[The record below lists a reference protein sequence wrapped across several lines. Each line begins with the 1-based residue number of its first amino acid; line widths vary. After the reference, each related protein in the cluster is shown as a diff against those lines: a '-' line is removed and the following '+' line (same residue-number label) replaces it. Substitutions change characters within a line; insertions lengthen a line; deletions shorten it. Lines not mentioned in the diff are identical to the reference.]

1 MARKLKKDLDMSHV
15 IVNNSGMYGEI
26 KLFAGTAIPKV
37 AQGIAD
43 YLHIPCSGRDIIEY
57 PNENLWVR
65 LHNSVRGQDVYL
77 IQNTS
82 RPVHRNLMELL
93 ITLQT
98 LRLDSAG
105 RVTAVI
111 PHLSYTRSDKKDK
124 PRVPI
129 TARLIADMI
138 EIAGADRYMTMDMH
152 AGQIPGFFSIPGDV
166 LTAFHLLKDQLKEL
180 LPSMKDPVVLTVDL
194 GFAKKGRNLAAE
206 LGVPIAFIEKR
217 RRTKNNAA
225 QALSLIGDTNDRDV
239 IIVDDEVDTGGS
251 MAEAA
256 NLAKKNGAKNIY
268 SVFVHPVFSHK
279 AVDKLAASPI
289 THLITTN
296 TVPIPPTDLKTLKK
310 NRTVDILD
318 IAPLLGEVIRR
329 AHEGRSVGEMF
340 DE

>member
-1 MARKLKKDLDMSHV
+1 MAQK
-15 IVNNSGMYGEI
+15 NSLTRGMYGDI
-26 KLFAGTAIPKV
+26 KLFAGTAIPDV

-43 YLHIPCSGRDIIEY
+43 YLEIPISGQDIIDY
-57 PNENLWVR
+57 PNENIWVR

-77 IQNTS
+77 VQNTS

-93 ITLQT
+93 ISLQT

-111 PHLSYTRSDKKDK
+111 PYLSYTRSDKKDK

-152 AGQIPGFFSIPGDV
+152 AGQIQGFFSIPGDV
-166 LTAFHLLKDQLKEL
+166 LTAYHLLKDRLFQL
-180 LPSMKDPVVLTVDL
+180 LPTMKDPVVLTVDL

-217 RRTKNNAA
+217 RQTKTNAA
-225 QALSLIGDTNDRDV
+225 KALSLIGDTADRDV

-256 NLAKKNGAKNIY
+256 MVAQQNGAREIF
-268 SVFVHPVFSHK
+268 SVFVHPVFSGE
-279 AVDKLAASPI
+279 AINKLAASPI

-296 TVPIPPTDLKTLKK
+296 TVPVDSESIKTLRKK
-310 NRTVDILD
+310 RKVDILD

>member
-1 MARKLKKDLDMSHV
+1 MVHHITEDR
-15 IVNNSGMYGEI
+15 GMYGEI
-26 KLFAGTAIPKV
+26 KIYAGTAIPDV

-43 YLHIPCSGRDIIEY
+43 YLNIPCSGRDIIEF

-82 RPVHRNLMELL
+82 QPVHRNLMELL

-111 PHLSYTRSDKKDK
+111 PYLSYTRSDKKDK

-152 AGQIPGFFSIPGDV
+152 AGQIQGFFSIPGDV
-166 LTAFHLLKDQLKEL
+166 LTAYHILKDRIKIL
-180 LPSMKDPVVLTVDL
+180 LEGMKDPVVLTVDL

-217 RRTKNNAA
+217 RKKKTNSAE
-225 QALSLIGDTNDRDV
+225 ALSLIGDVKDRDV

-256 NLAKKNGAKNIY
+256 FLAEKNGARSIY
-268 SVFVHPVFSHK
+268 SVFVHPVLSNP
-279 AVDKLAASPI
+279 AVDRLAASPI

-296 TVPIPPTDLKTLKK
+296 TIPILPADIKK
-310 NRTVDILD
+310 LQKGRKMEILD
-318 IAPLLGEVIRR
+318 ISPLLGEVIRR

>member
-1 MARKLKKDLDMSHV
+1 MAHV
-15 IVNNSGMYGEI
+15 LSENRGMYGEI
-26 KLFAGTAIPKV
+26 KLFAGTAIPDV

-43 YLHIPCSGRDIIEY
+43 YLHIPCSGRDIIEF

-105 RVTAVI
+105 RVTAVV
-111 PHLSYTRSDKKDK
+111 PYLSYTRSDKKDK

-152 AGQIPGFFSIPGDV
+152 AGQIQGFFSIPGDV
-166 LTAFHLLKDQLKEL
+166 LTAYHLIKDHLNKL
-180 LPSMKDPVVLTVDL
+180 LPTLKDPVVLTVDL

-217 RRTKNNAA
+217 RQSKTNSAE
-225 QALSLIGDTNDRDV
+225 ALSLIGNTEDRDV

-256 NLAKKNGAKNIY
+256 HLAHENGAREII
-268 SVFVHPVFSHK
+268 SVFVHPVFSDP
-279 AVDKLAASPI
+279 AVERLAGSPI

-296 TVPIPPTDLKTLKK
+296 TVPIPPQDLMTIQA
-310 NRTVDILD
+310 NRRVDILD
-318 IAPLLGEVIRR
+318 ISPLLGEVIRR
-329 AHEGRSVGEMF
+329 AHEGRSVGQMF

>member
-1 MARKLKKDLDMSHV
+1 MSQKTS
-15 IVNNSGMYGEI
+15 NDSGMYGDI
-26 KLFAGTAIPKV
+26 KLYAGTGIPDV
-37 AQGIAD
+37 AEGISK
-43 YLHIPCSGRDIIEY
+43 YLEIPLSGRDIIEY
-57 PNENLWVR
+57 PNENIWTR

-77 IQNTS
+77 VQNTS

-93 ITLQT
+93 IMLQT

-111 PHLSYTRSDKKDK
+111 PYLSYTRSDKKDK

-129 TARLIADMI
+129 TARLVADMI

-152 AGQIPGFFSIPGDV
+152 AGQIQGFFSIPGDV
-166 LTAFHLLKDQLKEL
+166 LTAFHLLLDRLSTYIPK
-180 LPSMKDPVVLTVDL
+180 MKDPVVLTVDL

-206 LGVPIAFIEKR
+206 LDIPIAFIEKR
-217 RRTKNNAA
+217 RRVRENSTE
-225 QALSLIGDTNDRDV
+225 ALSLIGDTEGRDV

-251 MAEAA
+251 MVEAA
-256 NLAKKNGAKNIY
+256 KLAKECGANNIY
-268 SVFVHPVFSHK
+268 SVFVHPVFSNP
-279 AVDKLAASPI
+279 AVDRIAASPI

-296 TVPIPPTDLKTLKK
+296 TVPIAASDIEKISK

-318 IAPLLGEVIRR
+318 ISQLLGEVIRR